1 MRRIRGPLS
10 KRGPLPFRYVMLLS
24 FVFFIF
30 STAISLLII
39 NSSIKPT
46 LLNIAEMETN
56 RIATHVIQEAVE
68 DYMNE
73 DENVQNMVEM
83 KTNENGKVTTI
94 NFNSHVV
101 RDMQTKI
108 TKRLHENL
116 KVTETEEFNSSAK
129 TPEDQS
135 DGVIYQIP
143 LGQTTGNS
151 LLGNLGPKIPV
162 RFNVV
167 GDVFT
172 DFKKSVEPYGINNA
186 LINIGILVEVKVRV
200 VIPFATKTAVV
211 KNTIP
216 ATIQAVHG
224 EVPDFYSGNGSQT
237 APSIQIP
244 SKDEKTKQKKEQN
257 E

>member
-1 MRRIRGPLS
+1 
-10 KRGPLPFRYVMLLS
+10 MLLS
-24 FVFFIF
+24 FVFFTL
-30 STAISLLII
+30 STTISLLII
-39 NSSIKPT
+39 NTSIKPT
-46 LLNIAEMETN
+46 LLHIAEMETN

-83 KTNENGKVTTI
+83 KSDENGKVTTI

-108 TKRLHENL
+108 TKRLHDNL

-129 TPEDQS
+129 TPDDRS

-172 DFKKSVEPYGINNA
+172 DFKESVKPYGINNA
-186 LINIGILVEVKVRV
+186 LINLGVLVEVKIRV

-211 KNTIP
+211 KNTVP

-224 EVPDFYSGNGSQT
+224 DVPDFYSGSGSQT

-244 SKDEKTKQKKEQN
+244 SKDEKTDEKADQKK
-257 E
+257 

>member
-1 MRRIRGPLS
+1 MRRLRGPLS
-10 KRGPLPFRYVMLLS
+10 KRGPLPLRYVMLLS

-30 STAISLLII
+30 STAVSLLII

-68 DYMNE
+68 DYMSQ
-73 DENVQNMVEM
+73 DENVKNLVEM

-94 NFNSHVV
+94 DFNSHGL
-101 RDMQTKI
+101 RGMHSKI
-108 TKRLHENL
+108 TKQLHEKL
-116 KVTETEEFNSSAK
+116 KETETEEFNSSAK
-129 TPEDQS
+129 TPEGKN
-135 DGVIYQIP
+135 DGVIYNIP
-143 LGQTTGNS
+143 LGQATGNS

-162 RFNVV
+162 RLNVV

-172 DFKKSVEPYGINNA
+172 DFKQSVEPYGINNA
-186 LINIGILVEVKVRV
+186 LINVGVLVEVKVRV

-244 SKDEKTKQKKEQN
+244 SKDEKTEQKKEQK

>member
-1 MRRIRGPLS
+1 MRRFRGPLS

-24 FVFFIF
+24 FVFFILS
-30 STAISLLII
+30 STISLLII
-39 NSSIKPT
+39 NTSIKPT

-73 DENVQNMVEM
+73 DENVQNMVDI
-83 KTNENGKVTTI
+83 KSDENGKVTTI

-108 TKRLHENL
+108 TKRLHDNL
-116 KVTETEEFNSSAK
+116 KVTETEEFNSSAT
-129 TPEDQS
+129 TPDDQS

-172 DFKKSVEPYGINNA
+172 DFKQSVKPYGINNA
-186 LINIGILVEVKVRV
+186 LINLGVLVEVKIRV

-211 KNTIP
+211 KNTVP

-224 EVPDFYSGNGSQT
+224 DVPDFYSGSGSQT

-244 SKDEKTKQKKEQN
+244 SKDEKTDEKADQKK
-257 E
+257 

>member
-1 MRRIRGPLS
+1 MRRFRRPLS

-24 FVFFIF
+24 FVLFIF
-30 STAISLLII
+30 STTISLLMI

-56 RIATHVIQEAVE
+56 RIATHVIQEAV
-68 DYMNE
+68 DNYMSE
-73 DENVQNMVEM
+73 DENVQNMIEM

-94 NFNSHVV
+94 DFNSHVV
-101 RDMQTKI
+101 RDMKNKI
-108 TKRLHENL
+108 TKQLHDNL
-116 KVTETEEFNSSAK
+116 KETETEEFNSSAK
-129 TPEDQS
+129 TPEGRH
-135 DGVIYQIP
+135 DGVIYNIP

-162 RFNVV
+162 RLNIV

-172 DFKKSVEPYGINNA
+172 DVKESVKPYGINNA
-186 LINIGILVEVKVRV
+186 LINIGVLVEVKVRV

-224 EVPDFYSGNGSQT
+224 DVPDFYSGSGSQT
-237 APSIQIP
+237 SPSIQIP
-244 SKDEKTKQKKEQN
+244 SKEEKSDKKE
-257 E
+257 

>member
-1 MRRIRGPLS
+1 
-10 KRGPLPFRYVMLLS
+10 
-24 FVFFIF
+24 
-30 STAISLLII
+30 
-39 NSSIKPT
+39 
-46 LLNIAEMETN
+46 
-56 RIATHVIQEAVE
+56 
-68 DYMNE
+68 MNE
-73 DENVQNMVEM
+73 DENVQNMVDI
-83 KTNENGKVTTI
+83 KSDENGKVTTI

-108 TKRLHENL
+108 TKRLHDNL
-116 KVTETEEFNSSAK
+116 KVTETEEFNSSAT
-129 TPEDQS
+129 TPDDQS

-172 DFKKSVEPYGINNA
+172 DFKQSVKPYGINNA
-186 LINIGILVEVKVRV
+186 LINLGVLVEVKIRV

-211 KNTIP
+211 KNTVP

-224 EVPDFYSGNGSQT
+224 DVPDFYSGSGSQT

-244 SKDEKTKQKKEQN
+244 SKDEKTDEKADQKK
-257 E
+257 

>member
-1 MRRIRGPLS
+1 MRRFRGPLS

-24 FVFFIF
+24 FVFFTL
-30 STAISLLII
+30 STTISLLII
-39 NSSIKPT
+39 NTSIKPT
-46 LLNIAEMETN
+46 LLHIAEMETN

-83 KTNENGKVTTI
+83 KSDENGKVTTI

-108 TKRLHENL
+108 TKRLHDNL

-129 TPEDQS
+129 TPDDRS

-172 DFKKSVEPYGINNA
+172 DFKESVKPYGINNA
-186 LINIGILVEVKVRV
+186 LINLGVLVEVKIRV

-211 KNTIP
+211 KNTVP

-224 EVPDFYSGNGSQT
+224 DVPDFYSGNGSQT

-244 SKDEKTKQKKEQN
+244 SKDEKTDEKADQKK
-257 E
+257 

>member
-1 MRRIRGPLS
+1 MRRFRGPLS

-24 FVFFIF
+24 FVIFIF
-30 STAISLLII
+30 STTVSLLII

-56 RIATHVIQEAVE
+56 RIAMHAIQEAVE
-68 DYMNE
+68 SYISKDK
-73 DENVQNMVEM
+73 NVQNMIEM
-83 KTNENGKVTTI
+83 KTSENGKVTTVD
-94 NFNSHVV
+94 FNSHVV
-101 RDMQTKI
+101 KDMQSKI
-108 TKRLHENL
+108 TKALHHNL
-116 KVTETEEFNSSAK
+116 QETETEEFNSSAK
-129 TPEDQS
+129 TKKGRD

-162 RFNVV
+162 RLNIV

-172 DFKKSVEPYGINNA
+172 DVKESVKPYGINNA
-186 LINIGILVEVKVRV
+186 LINIGVLVEVKVRV

-216 ATIQAVHG
+216 ATIQAIHG
-224 EVPDFYSGNGSQT
+224 DVPDFYSGSGSQT
-237 APSIQIP
+237 SPSIQIP
-244 SKDEKTKQKKEQN
+244 SKGEKADEKE
-257 E
+257 

>member
-1 MRRIRGPLS
+1 
-10 KRGPLPFRYVMLLS
+10 MLLS
-24 FVFFIF
+24 FVFFTL
-30 STAISLLII
+30 STTISLLII
-39 NSSIKPT
+39 NTSIKPT
-46 LLNIAEMETN
+46 LLHIAEMETN

-83 KTNENGKVTTI
+83 KSDENGKVTTI

-108 TKRLHENL
+108 TKRLHDNL

-129 TPEDQS
+129 TPDDRS

-172 DFKKSVEPYGINNA
+172 DFKESVKPYGINNA
-186 LINIGILVEVKVRV
+186 LINLGVLVEVKIRV

-211 KNTIP
+211 KNTVP

-224 EVPDFYSGNGSQT
+224 DVPDFYSGNGSQT

-244 SKDEKTKQKKEQN
+244 SKDEKTDEKADQKK
-257 E
+257 

>member
-1 MRRIRGPLS
+1 MRRFRGPLS

-24 FVFFIF
+24 FVFFIL
-30 STAISLLII
+30 STTASLLII
-39 NSSIKPT
+39 NTSIKPT

-68 DYMNE
+68 DYMSE
-73 DENVQNMVEM
+73 DENVKNMVEM
-83 KTNENGKVTTI
+83 KSDENGKVTTI
-94 NFNSHVV
+94 DFNSHVL
-101 RDMQTKI
+101 RDMHSKI
-108 TKRLHENL
+108 TKQLHHKL
-116 KVTETEEFNSSAK
+116 KETETEEFNSSAK
-129 TPEDQS
+129 TPKDRH
-135 DGVIYQIP
+135 DGVIYNIP

-162 RFNVV
+162 RLNII

-172 DFKKSVEPYGINNA
+172 DFKQSVKPYGINNA
-186 LINIGILVEVKVRV
+186 LINIGVLVEVKIRV

-211 KNTIP
+211 KNTVP

-224 EVPDFYSGNGSQT
+224 DVPDFYSGSGSQT

-244 SKDEKTKQKKEQN
+244 SKGEKTDEKSDQKE
-257 E
+257 

>member
-1 MRRIRGPLS
+1 MRRFRGPLS
-10 KRGPLPFRYVMLLS
+10 NRGPLPFRYVMLLS
-24 FVFFIF
+24 FVFFTL
-30 STAISLLII
+30 STTISLLII
-39 NSSIKPT
+39 NTSIKPT
-46 LLNIAEMETN
+46 LLHIAEMETN

-83 KTNENGKVTTI
+83 KSDENGKVTTI

-108 TKRLHENL
+108 TKRLHDNL

-129 TPEDQS
+129 TPDDRS

-172 DFKKSVEPYGINNA
+172 DFKESVKPYGINNA
-186 LINIGILVEVKVRV
+186 LINLGVLVEVKIRV

-211 KNTIP
+211 KNTVP

-224 EVPDFYSGNGSQT
+224 DVPDFYSGSGSQT

-244 SKDEKTKQKKEQN
+244 SKDEKTDEKADQKK
-257 E
+257 